1 MTVSFGR
8 IFLARIVKFASY
20 LLWFLDSITSVKS
33 IYLMLFAIYGS
44 MLFLIKI
51 SDLNDVIGGVLESVN
66 PSSFSPITYENIYP
80 LKYKLQ
86 SEPNIT
92 AVSAGVYD
100 VKTGKILYSRNIDE
114 RLAPAST
121 TKLMTA
127 LVALDTYSES
137 DAVKIPYFC
146 TNLDSTKAG
155 FPADAKFKA
164 YDLINSMLVGSL
176 GDAACTLA
184 TSKLSYSDFLAKMN
198 EKALS
203 LGMENTNFVN
213 PIGLDGYKGVHY
225 STVSD
230 LYRLALFSIQNDVV
244 REAVKSQEYTIKSV
258 SSDYT
263 YRAFNTN
270 RLLWE
275 IPGTFGIKTGTTIG
289 AGEVLIYGWGDSERE
304 LIIVVMGSKD
314 RFTDTKSL
322 LNWTLNN
329 YVWK

>member
-8 IFLARIVKFASY
+8 NLLAHIVKFVSY
-20 LLWFLDSITSVKS
+20 LLWFLDSATSVRS
-33 IYLMLFAIYGS
+33 IYLVLLAVYGL
-44 MLFLIKI
+44 MLFLIRS
-51 SDLNDVIGGVLESVN
+51 SDLKNIIGGVLESVN
-66 PSSFSPITYENIYP
+66 PSFFSTITYENIYP

-92 AVSAGVYD
+92 SVSAGVYD

-127 LVALDTYSES
+127 LVALDIYSEN
-137 DAVKIPYFC
+137 DTVKIPYFC

-155 FPADAKFKA
+155 FPADEEFKA
-164 YDLINSMLVGSL
+164 YDLIKSMLVGSL
-176 GDAACTLA
+176 GDAACALA
-184 TSKLSYSDFLAKMN
+184 TSRLSYSDFLTKMN

-225 STVSD
+225 ATVSD
-230 LYRLALFSIQNDVV
+230 LHKLALLSIQKEVI
-244 REAVKSQEYTIKSV
+244 REAVESQEYSIRSL

-304 LIIVVMGSKD
+304 LIIIVMGSKD